1 MCDGRVRKQLLKMY
15 VSLQLQKSCSPPLLL
30 PNKVSSDMGMVVGDA
45 GWDLFR
51 WELEGNCPTYDDVV
65 NCQDAECAG
74 RATPN
79 RSRLGRAWPM
89 RGSVA
94 LTAESSPWRTRSL
107 LLRMFG
113 RHDG

>member
-51 WELEGNCPTYDDVV
+51 WELEGN
-65 NCQDAECAG
+65 
-74 RATPN
+74 
-79 RSRLGRAWPM
+79 
-89 RGSVA
+89 
-94 LTAESSPWRTRSL
+94 
-107 LLRMFG
+107 
-113 RHDG
+113 